1 MTTDAPLKAATPVFV
16 CQCMSLGL
24 RVLHTHTQIHA
35 TCCRDHWA
43 SCKVRESVCSAG
55 ISGFG
60 AINENGGLEVWTR
73 CVCVCVCARVSF
85 LHNKACSL
93 IFNATES
100 TTSTV
105 GACFHHRLPHF
116 TPAGSEIRATART
129 GDERGPRRA

>member
-73 CVCVCVCARVSF
+73 CVCVCVCVHECLS
-85 LHNKACSL
+85 S
-93 IFNATES
+93 I
-100 TTSTV
+100 
-105 GACFHHRLPHF
+105 
-116 TPAGSEIRATART
+116 I
-129 GDERGPRRA
+129 RRAL